1 MLGSVI
7 EFLGTPNLHG
17 NSDPA
22 AAAVALPEKQQ
33 FR

>member
-7 EFLGTPNLHG
+7 EFLGTPNLRG
-17 NSDPA
+17 NSDP